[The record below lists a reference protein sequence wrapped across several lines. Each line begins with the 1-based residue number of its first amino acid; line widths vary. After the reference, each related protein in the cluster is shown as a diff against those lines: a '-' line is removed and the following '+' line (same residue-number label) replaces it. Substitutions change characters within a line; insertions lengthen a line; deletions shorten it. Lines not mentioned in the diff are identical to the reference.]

1 MLGTGKLVLSRRELS
16 KSAICHTKT
25 KQTKKMLLL
34 LLLMEPKLQ
43 NFSLWELG
51 ISKELCAEDKGF
63 QSYRL
68 PLDLQGSTVERK
80 AFLIRHGD
88 ATCPV
93 CFH

>member
-34 LLLMEPKLQ
+34 LLLM
-43 NFSLWELG
+43 
-51 ISKELCAEDKGF
+51 ELCAEDKGF